1 MSSTSTA
8 LAADIAALAPDEA
21 ARVLASTCH
30 DVVEEALEAAILR
43 ASGHLI
49 DRMLDGAAA
58 HWPLRDD
65 DDADRC
71 SLGSLCETSDG
82 EIEDLPVDGDEAE
95 AVPQAVLGQRAPGR
109 QGEAESCRLQQEA
122 PASEQDKK
130 KGFNPPPRRPDAK
143 AIVSEK
149 HALEAPTRR
158 LDAARLGA

>member
-1 MSSTSTA
+1 MSSTSTS

-43 ASGHLI
+43 ASGHLL
-49 DRMLDGAAA
+49 DRMMDGAAA
-58 HWPLRDD
+58 HWALRDD
-65 DDADRC
+65 EDVDRC
-71 SLGSLCETSDG
+71 SLCSLCETSDG

-95 AVPQAVLGQRAPGR
+95 ALAQAVLGQRAPGR

-143 AIVSEK
+143 ATVSEK
-149 HALEAPTRR
+149 HALETPMRR